1 MENKKTKSTYQ
12 EPKMITVLLK
22 YSDVIVTSGIGT
34 GTGSDENW
42 EDNTPPQGWV

>member
-1 MENKKTKSTYQ
+1 MENKKTKSIYE
-12 EPKMITVLLK
+12 EPKMITVLINGADVITT
-22 YSDVIVTSGIGT
+22 SDV

>member
-1 MENKKTKSTYQ
+1 MENKKTKSVYK
-12 EPKMITVLLK
+12 EPEMVTVLLN
-22 YSDVIVTSGIGT
+22 SVDVIVTSGLGS

>member
-1 MENKKTKSTYQ
+1 MENKKEKAIYE
-12 EPKMITVLLK
+12 EPKLVTLMINPT
-22 YSDVIVTSGIGT
+22 DVITTSDL